1 MANDTN
7 TGGSD
12 TFTIAS
18 KNLPTHTHSVGA
30 HSHGLNSH
38 KHSVGAHAHG
48 LNSHTHT
55 YDKVNTPTGGTA
67 ITIANL
73 PKNYASFNMRKM
85 GDTACV
91 LNGSNVTI
99 ADTSRTDFTYIQY
112 SSSVGKASTLTFSG
126 SGTTH
131 THTISTTSTAS
142 GAASGNTAN
151 STAFDSGAA
160 SGSTAN
166 STAFESGNGGF
177 ANEAISNLP
186 AYQNLYA

>member
-55 YDKVNTPTGGTA
+55 YDKPNGTGGTKLTA
-67 ITIANL
+67 KQL
-73 PKNYASFNMRKM
+73 PK
-85 GDTACV
+85 V
-91 LNGSNVTI
+91 
-99 ADTSRTDFTYIQY
+99 
-112 SSSVGKASTLTFSG
+112 SG
-126 SGTTH
+126 SMFMRN
-131 THTISTTSTAS
+131 
-142 GAASGNTAN
+142 SGNN
-151 STAFDSGAA
+151 SELVSSTMGNFSKESITNDS
-160 SGSTAN
+160 
-166 STAFESGNGGF
+166 
-177 ANEAISNLP
+177 
-186 AYQNLYA
+186 